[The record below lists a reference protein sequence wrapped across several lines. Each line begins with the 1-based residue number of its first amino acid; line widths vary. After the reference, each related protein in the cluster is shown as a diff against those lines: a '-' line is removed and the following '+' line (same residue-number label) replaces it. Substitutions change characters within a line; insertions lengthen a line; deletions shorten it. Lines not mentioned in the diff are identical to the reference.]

1 MIIIGKKRIIILSL
15 LAVILIFTCS
25 IVTNKVENTVETVA
39 LPVTNKV
46 IVLDAR
52 TSAFQMSGAQSST
65 RNNRSPNKLKNS
77 FKSTKLIR
85 AIWSN
90 SSTNQK

>member
-25 IVTNKVENTVETVA
+25 IITNKVENTVETVA

-52 TSAFQMSGAQSST
+52 TSEFQMSGAQSST
-65 RNNRSPNKLKNS
+65 RNNRGGN
-77 FKSTKLIR
+77 
-85 AIWSN
+85 
-90 SSTNQK
+90 

>member
-25 IVTNKVENTVETVA
+25 IITNKVENTVETVA

-52 TSAFQMSGAQSST
+52 TSEFQMKEIAY
-65 RNNRSPNKLKNS
+65 
-77 FKSTKLIR
+77 
-85 AIWSN
+85 
-90 SSTNQK
+90 

>member
-15 LAVILIFTCS
+15 LAVIFIFACS
-25 IVTNKVENTVETVA
+25 IATNKVENTVQTVA

-52 TSAFQMSGAQSST
+52 TWST
-65 RNNRSPNKLKNS
+65 
-77 FKSTKLIR
+77 
-85 AIWSN
+85 
-90 SSTNQK
+90 

>member
-15 LAVILIFTCS
+15 LAVVSIFACS
-25 IVTNKVENTVETVA
+25 IVTKRKENTVETVA

-52 TSAFQMSGAQSST
+52 TWST
-65 RNNRSPNKLKNS
+65 R
-77 FKSTKLIR
+77 
-85 AIWSN
+85 
-90 SSTNQK
+90 

>member
-15 LAVILIFTCS
+15 LAVISIFTCS
-25 IVTNKVENTVETVA
+25 IVGNKVENTVQTVA

-52 TSAFQMSGAQSST
+52 TWCS
-65 RNNRSPNKLKNS
+65 R
-77 FKSTKLIR
+77 
-85 AIWSN
+85 
-90 SSTNQK
+90 

>member
-15 LAVILIFTCS
+15 LAVVSIFACS
-25 IVTNKVENTVETVA
+25 IVGNKVENTVETVA

-52 TSAFQMSGAQSST
+52 TPEFQTNGAQSST
-65 RNNRSPNKLKNS
+65 RNNRS
-77 FKSTKLIR
+77 
-85 AIWSN
+85 
-90 SSTNQK
+90 